1 MAPNQSLERTGHTT
15 GFVHDRVSSMA
26 RRLTASVRLRSNSWR
41 PKRRVDEMTKTCRA
55 ASPYGR
61 HRGRAE
67 AFVRLRGSSH
77 LTRHVAPSVPCQS
90 RSSQPVSTQALG
102 EVHRRMTPGI
112 GAPQVGQ
119 RAVRGSGG
127 ERGGGW
133 PSRGWAGTIMRRMDA
148 SGMAQLAWRK
158 PQWRTVMK
166 P

>member
-1 MAPNQSLERTGHTT
+1 M
-15 GFVHDRVSSMA
+15 
-26 RRLTASVRLRSNSWR
+26 
-41 PKRRVDEMTKTCRA
+41 
-55 ASPYGR
+55 
-61 HRGRAE
+61 
-67 AFVRLRGSSH
+67 SSH
-77 LTRHVAPSVPCQS
+77 CTRHVAPSVPCQS

-102 EVHRRMTPGI
+102 EVHRRLTTRI

-148 SGMAQLAWRK
+148 SGMAQRAWRK
-158 PQWRTVMK
+158 PQWRTFIK